1 MLTTPT
7 EWLRRWH
14 ARCFI
19 DGIEHTVEGS
29 LTRSM
34 SLEQPRSSCSVQL
47 KNILPEDVA
56 GKKCWI
62 DISISPGGT
71 GARWRRF
78 FTGYAAPD
86 SASRPPVSNALNIVD
101 ALWKLDRSP
110 IDNFTFWGTP
120 LSLAYRVV
128 LTGAGIGVA
137 EVANPVLPAGWD
149 DGVISI
155 VAPIDYVTIEAT
167 ENLLSIF
174 NELNEYAGLA
184 PLVMPDGQV
193 RLFSKVAVP
202 EEEPSVHYSSDKD
215 TITDDMYRIYRI
227 ERGVGM
233 FDQAVTRVIASGNT
247 RTDGWTPA
255 GMWEFASED
264 IRGKTDSRSGR
275 WYQTDAQCV
284 AVARRELQRLV
295 SITRTYTITAPTD
308 PDVMPGMS
316 ILVTSPKYSLVTEPM
331 RIISVNVAG
340 AEMTLTCSAGPRLLG
355 SGETLGSGGG
365 SEDGG
370 RDPGDDPG
378 DNWDTPPDN
387 WNDTDWSDNGDWN
400 EGYYEDWE
408 DFNDGIENYP
418 DEYLPGMPPEEIW
431 QEQPSFEDVI
441 YDPNDPSF
449 DDNGDLPDF
458 ESDIDFTTNPIDE
471 WGPDWE
477 FDWAPDDFYDFMG
490 DPVAVAVLSVIK
502 ETVIIGGTPTD
513 LYDVTCSGLESTSSA
528 EITSYAWSTTATSDP
543 GTLDSDAAIF
553 FTAQDITNHTVTL
566 TVTDANGSG
575 STTVAIPQTS
585 EDNVATALSVAT
597 GADHRYFDGETWI
610 TATFP
615 FGVTATSI
623 AVPPIGGF
631 PLLASNGKLYAISVN
646 DNTKLVQWGNTPP
659 SVGAA
664 CVWLNEQDT
673 DDCIIAGTNLART
686 FDGGDAW
693 SEITGPGGS
702 ITHVQL
708 GDDAGTG
715 YIRVVTSA
723 GCYHSFDGGASWELA
738 ASLSGATRSSS
749 APWGHV
755 TVGSSGAVFDTAEG
769 VTVGNPAGSVA
780 LAAVTPGYVTNDFVA
795 AQSDGTLYQILPD
808 GSSSTLSPATMY
820 ATSDMIRDGYTDAI
834 IYATGSAG
842 TYKLLARRVT
852 YLLDSTAGQ
861 RIGYGL
867 GTARP
872 GCQHCGDAGQ
882 LIGTSIVLNVPD
894 PITLNSQVATFDVP
908 SGPDVLLSAVN
919 WTNAPS
925 PYNISTTSTDPGGAW
940 VTSFPVLTNPTGS
953 NYRVRKVSGA
963 ANVLLHRRRAD
974 GSSVTTTLSSS
985 WTSFAWPGTF
995 AWFDVINQFLP
1006 GSGGDT
1012 RPFTVEIEEDSLC
1025 PEDTSAVVFPAS
1037 CPFTGF
1043 SWTTSDY
1050 SVDCS
1055 KQTSVTLGGGD
1066 VFDDWCFKVDKAGVA
1081 GLGSGYA
1088 VGQWNKFGS
1097 GFGATLEPTLNWTA
1111 AGDEFILELCPPE
1124 DA

>member
-1 MLTTPT
+1 
-7 EWLRRWH
+7 
-14 ARCFI
+14 
-19 DGIEHTVEGS
+19 
-29 LTRSM
+29 M

-47 KNILPEDVA
+47 KDTTIADV
-56 GKKCWI
+56 GGRRCWI
-62 DISISPGGT
+62 DVSISDSDAPN
-71 GARWRRF
+71 WRRF

-86 SASRPPVSNALNIVD
+86 SASRPPVSNSLNIVD

-110 IDNFTFWGTP
+110 INDFTFWGTP
-120 LSLAYRVV
+120 IGLAYRVV
-128 LTGAGIGVA
+128 LTAAGIGA
-137 EVANPVLPAGWD
+137 DEVSNPVLPQLWE

-202 EEEPSVHYSSDKD
+202 EEEPSIHYSSDKD
-215 TITDDMYRIYRI
+215 TITDDIYRIYRI

-233 FDQAVTRVIASGNT
+233 FDQAVTRVIVSGNT

-295 SITRTYTITAPTD
+295 SVTRTYTITAPTD
-308 PDVMPGMS
+308 PDVVPGMS
-316 ILVTSPKYSLVTEPM
+316 ILVTSPKYLLTAEPM
-331 RIISVNVAG
+331 RIISVNISG

-365 SEDGG
+365 SEDGS

-378 DNWDTPPDN
+378 DNWDTPPNN

-400 EGYYEDWE
+400 DDYYEDWE

-431 QEQPSFEDVI
+431 QDQPSFEDVI

-458 ESDIDFTTNPIDE
+458 EGDIDFTTNPIDE

-477 FDWAPDDFYDFMG
+477 FDWAPDDFYDFMNP
-490 DPVAVAVLSVIK
+490 PVAVAVLSVIK

-543 GTLDSDAAIF
+543 GTLDSDATIF
-553 FTAQDITNHTVTL
+553 FTTQDITNHTVTL
-566 TVTDANGSG
+566 TVTDANASG

-597 GADHRYFDGETWI
+597 GADHRYFNGENWI

-615 FGVTATSI
+615 TGVSATSI

-664 CVWLNEQDT
+664 CVWLNEQDR
-673 DDCIIAGTNLART
+673 DDCIIAGTDLTRT
-686 FDGGDAW
+686 FDGGATW
-693 SEITGPGGS
+693 AEITGPGGGIS
-702 ITHVQL
+702 YVQL
-708 GDDAGTG
+708 GNGAGTG
-715 YIRVVTSA
+715 YIRAVTSA
-723 GCYHSFDGGASWELA
+723 GCYHSFDGGASWELT
-738 ASLSGATRSSS
+738 ASLSGATRSSA

-755 TVGSSGAVFDTAEG
+755 TVGSGGAVFDTAESI
-769 VTVGNPAGSVA
+769 TVDNPAGSAA
-780 LAAVTPGYVTNDFVA
+780 LAAVTPGYITNDFVA
-795 AQSDGTLYQILPD
+795 AQGDGTLYQILPD
-808 GSSSTLSPATMY
+808 GSSSTLSPATTY

-872 GCQHCGDAGQ
+872 GCQHCDDAGQ
-882 LIGTSIVLNVPD
+882 LIGTSREFSTETTTYSASCSSGVGTDGAWCDFSPIAALAGGNV
-894 PITLNSQVATFDVP
+894 SGVAWSLP
-908 SGPDVLLSAVN
+908 SGAIEFTLTL
-919 WTNAPS
+919 
-925 PYNISTTSTDPGGAW
+925 TSGGA
-940 VTSFPVLTNPTGS
+940 SNCPVVHLN
-953 NYRVRKVSGA
+953 
-963 ANVLLHRRRAD
+963 
-974 GSSVTTTLSSS
+974 GSSQPNGKLGQIGVYSRSASGVTVLSLG
-985 WTSFAWPGTF
+985 GTCTGGGF
-995 AWFDVINQFLP
+995 
-1006 GSGGDT
+1006 SGGWN
-1012 RPFTVEIEEDSLC
+1012 PFTIDAEITVDSGSC
-1025 PEDTSAVVFPAS
+1025 PTDKSAIEFPAS

-1043 SWTTSDY
+1043 SWTTGTYGDGCDE
-1050 SVDCS
+1050 VVE
-1055 KQTSVTLGGGD
+1055 VTLGGGD
-1066 VFDDWCFKVDKAGVA
+1066 VFDDWCFKVDKAGVD
-1081 GLGSGYA
+1081 GLSDGGRGIAGYA
-1088 VGQWNKFGS
+1088 VGEWNKFGS
-1097 GFGATLEPTLNWTA
+1097 GFGATLQPIRNWTT
-1111 AGDEFILELCPPE
+1111 AGDEFVLELCPPG
-1124 DA
+1124 DV